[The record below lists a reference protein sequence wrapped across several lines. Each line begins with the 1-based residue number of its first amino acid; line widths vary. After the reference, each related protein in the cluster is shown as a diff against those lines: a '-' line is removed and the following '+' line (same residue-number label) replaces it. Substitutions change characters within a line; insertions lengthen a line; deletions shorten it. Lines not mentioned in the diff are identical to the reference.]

1 MSDNELKEKLE
12 QLATV
17 YEQMREKMGRFVV
30 GNERLIELCML
41 SLLSEGHL
49 LIEGT
54 PGTGKTSMVKAM
66 AKISGCGFSRF
77 QCAVDSQPADIIGL
91 QIFDTDK
98 HEFTLR
104 KGPIFNNFLLIDEIN
119 RLAPK
124 TQSAFIEA
132 MSERQAT
139 IDGITIPIDPPF
151 CVIATQNPFEF
162 EGTFPLIEAEKDRFM
177 FSMKVSHLD
186 DEGEFEIIRRE
197 HTGMLDW
204 EPFYSALEP
213 VMNSTLIE
221 RFITASRS
229 VYIEEH
235 LLFYIRD
242 IVMATRKHGDVHLGA
257 SSRASI
263 AMVRGCKA
271 RAAMQKRSF
280 VLPDDIKWLAPLVLQ
295 HRIILEKEADLS
307 DITPLQVITEILEA
321 VEVP

>member
-1 MSDNELKEKLE
+1 MTDIELKDELE
-12 QLATV
+12 LLAGV
-17 YEQMREKMGRFVV
+17 YDQMSEKMGRFIV

-77 QCAVDSQPADIIGL
+77 QCAVDSQPADIIGVR
-91 QIFDTDK
+91 IFDPDK
-98 HEFTLR
+98 RQFSLR

-139 IDGITIPIDPPF
+139 IDGTTIPIEPPF

-197 HTGMLDW
+197 HSGMLDW
-204 EPFYSALEP
+204 ESFYNTLDPE
-213 VMNSTLIE
+213 MNSTLIE
-221 RFITASRS
+221 RFIGASRS
-229 VYIEEH
+229 IYIEEA
-235 LLFYIRD
+235 LLIYIRD

-295 HRIILEKEADLS
+295 HRIILEKEADIS
-307 DITPLQVITEILEA
+307 EITPLQVITEILEA
-321 VEVP
+321 IEVP

>member
-1 MSDNELKEKLE
+1 MTDIELKDEIGL
-12 QLATV
+12 LVTAF
-17 YEQMREKMGRFVV
+17 EQMREKMGRFVV

-77 QCAVDSQPADIIGL
+77 QCAVDSQPADIIGVR
-91 QIFDTDK
+91 IFNTEEHD
-98 HEFTLR
+98 FTLR
-104 KGPIFNNFLLIDEIN
+104 KGPIFNNFLLVDEIN
-119 RLAPK
+119 RLSPK

-139 IDGITIPIDPPF
+139 IDGITIPIEPPF

-186 DEGEFEIIRRE
+186 DEGEFEVIRRE
-197 HTGMLDW
+197 YAGMLDW
-204 EPFYSALEP
+204 EPFYSGLEP
-213 VMNSTLIE
+213 EMNSALIE
-221 RFITASRS
+221 RFINASRS
-229 VYIEEH
+229 VFIEEH
-235 LLFYIRD
+235 LLVYIRD

-263 AMVRGCKA
+263 AMVRGCMA
-271 RAAMQKRSF
+271 RAAMQNRSF

-307 DITPLQVITEILEA
+307 DITPIQVVTEILEA